1 MTTINQLSTIST
13 LTSGDKLVV
22 WSNDNGDS
30 RKASLN
36 TLLDF
41 FAANF
46 ASPAFTTIIAAPTLS
61 GFNYQMTPY
70 TTDVWLIL
78 NPTGVFAAGTI
89 TLPATADCFDGQ
101 TIIVA
106 SSQLI
111 TTLTLAGN
119 GSTLVGAP
127 TTIGVGGFFQ
137 LRFNA
142 LQATWYCQSQNYGNT
157 FTTIVLAA
165 GINDTNSNEL
175 LKVTATAAAINELTL
190 ANAAAGGAPTLSATG
205 GDADISIN
213 LVGKGTGVV
222 KAGGLEVVTLSG
234 AQILTNKSL
243 TAPNTTT
250 GTFTSPTLVTPALG
264 TPASGVLTS
273 CTGLPIAT
281 GVSGLAANV
290 ATFLATPSSANLIAA
305 VTDETGTGALV
316 FGTAP
321 TITSAVLVTPAL
333 GVATAT
339 SVVAASFL
347 KTTAVAVGALP
358 AAATA
363 GAGAR
368 STVNDANAAFTAG
381 IGAVVAAGGA
391 NVVPVFSD
399 GTNWRIG

>member
-46 ASPAFTTIIAAPTLS
+46 ASPAFTTVIAAPTLS

-142 LQATWYCQSQNYGNT
+142 LQSTWYCQSQNYGNT

-165 GINDTNSNEL
+165 GINDANSNEL

-213 LVGKGTGVV
+213 LVAKGTGVIKV
-222 KAGGLEVVTLSG
+222 GGLEVVAVSG
-234 AQILTNKSL
+234 AQTLTNKTL
-243 TAPNTTT
+243 TAPVATT
-250 GTFTSPTLVTPALG
+250 GTFTSPTLVTPTLVTPALG

-316 FGTAP
+316 FANTP
-321 TITSAVLVTPAL
+321 TLVTPAL

-368 STVNDANAAFTAG
+368 STVSDANAALTAG
-381 IGAVVAAGGA
+381 IGTVVAAGGA